1 VAAPARDREVSYQ
14 SRSGR
19 GSVFVAG
26 RTASQEANMKIRS
39 LIFLSALPLIL
50 LGTTASLRAQQQE
63 PIPVAR
69 RVIIFV
75 WDGLR
80 ADDLTQEI
88 APNYFALARSGV
100 VFADHHAVYPT
111 FTMMNSASIA
121 TGTYPG
127 VHGFYGNVVYAP
139 SAKGRNAKGAD
150 IDFAA
155 PAFIEDFGVVEAV
168 RDAYQGRLTLV
179 PTMVQAAQTKGLT
192 TAAIGKFGAAFI
204 QDYKRG
210 GIILDEDAAMPL
222 GFAKE
227 LQGAGYA
234 LPRNSINA
242 YEAGALTLA
251 NDNGDP
257 TASVPIQRLR
267 DGQTGNPLD
276 CSGALSRR
284 GFAYLT
290 DVFVNFV
297 LPNKKPD
304 LTIFWSKEP
313 DATNHA
319 YGPGTCNSIDAT
331 KMNDEILGRVVEKLR
346 QLGWEASTDIIITQD
361 HNHSTVSGDV
371 AYFPLRAIVDRSI
384 GALNRDGYSVSGFV
398 RTAELLTRD
407 GLKAFDGAA
416 CRDIPILSGIMAD
429 GTHLHSRKDDELGH
443 VCGRPQKYT
452 SSSYAVPK
460 SIPTGAVVVAAN
472 AGSDYLFLPDANI
485 ETVKAAVVSLQSR
498 PQFGAIFVSDK
509 YGEIAGTLP
518 MSLIKTE
525 NSGNGRA
532 PDIIVSFSY
541 DENVTVAGKSGVSY
555 ASSINRRG
563 DHGSFSPTDTHI
575 SLMASGPGFKSSLSN
590 TLPTSN
596 VDIAPTVAR
605 ILHLIMPAVDGRVL
619 EEALR
624 GGPPVSE
631 YAVVNKTHRSTTKT
645 ALTMKL
651 PTDLDGRGI
660 DPNLSSYAAELKT
673 KILTRG
679 AASYTYF
686 DQAKAVRK

>member
-1 VAAPARDREVSYQ
+1 MKARL
-14 SRSGR
+14 
-19 GSVFVAG
+19 
-26 RTASQEANMKIRS
+26 
-39 LIFLSALPLIL
+39 LIFLSALSFML
-50 LGTTASLRAQQQE
+50 LGMTAGLRAQPQE
-63 PIPVAR
+63 TGAAAR

-80 ADDLTQEI
+80 ADDLTPEI
-88 APNYFALARSGV
+88 TPNYFALARSGV

-121 TGTYPG
+121 TGAYPG

-139 SAKGRNAKGAD
+139 SAKGKNAKGAD
-150 IDFAA
+150 IEFSA

-179 PTMVQAAQTKGLT
+179 STMLQAAQAKGLT

-222 GFAKE
+222 GFANE
-227 LQGAGYA
+227 LQQAGYP
-234 LPRNSINA
+234 LPRNSVNA
-242 YEAGALTLA
+242 YEAGALALA
-251 NDNGDP
+251 KDNGDP
-257 TASVPIQRLR
+257 TAPIPIARLK
-267 DGQTGNPLD
+267 DGQTGDPLD
-276 CSGALSRR
+276 RSGALSRR

-290 DVFVNFV
+290 DLFVNYV

-313 DATNHA
+313 DATSHA
-319 YGPGTCNSIDAT
+319 YGPGTFNSIDAT
-331 KMNDEILGRVVEKLR
+331 RMNDEILGRIVEKLR
-346 QLGWEASTDIIITQD
+346 QLGWEDSTDIIITQD

-371 AYFPLRAIVDRSI
+371 AHYPLRAIVDREV
-384 GALNRDGYSVSGFV
+384 GPHDPRGYSVSGFV

-407 GLKAFDGAA
+407 GLKAFDGAG

-429 GTHLHSRKDDELGH
+429 GTHLYPSKDDQQGS
-443 VCGRPQKYT
+443 VCGRAQKYT
-452 SSSYAVPK
+452 SPSYAVPK
-460 SIPTGAVVVAAN
+460 PIPAGAIVVAAN
-472 AGSDYLFLPDANI
+472 AGSDYLFVPDGNI
-485 ETVKAAVVSLQSR
+485 ETVKAAVVSMQSR
-498 PQFGAIFVSDK
+498 LQFGAIFVSDR

-525 NSGNGRA
+525 NSGSGRA

-541 DENVTVAGKSGVSY
+541 DENVAVAGKSGVSY

-575 SLMASGPGFKSSLSN
+575 SLMASGPDFKSGLHDP
-590 TLPTSN
+590 LPTAN
-596 VDIAPTVAR
+596 VDVAPTVAR
-605 ILHLIMPAVDGRVL
+605 ILKFSMPDAQGRVL

-624 GGPPVSE
+624 GGPPITE
-631 YAVVNKTHRSTTKT
+631 YAVVNKTHRSSIRGG
-645 ALTMKL
+645 LTVKL
-651 PTDLDGRGI
+651 ATDLDGLTV
-660 DPNLSSYAAELKT
+660 DPKLSSCSVELKT

-686 DQAKAVRK
+686 DQAKAVRE

>member
-1 VAAPARDREVSYQ
+1 MKARP
-14 SRSGR
+14 
-19 GSVFVAG
+19 
-26 RTASQEANMKIRS
+26 
-39 LIFLSALPLIL
+39 LIFLSALFLML
-50 LGTTASLRAQQQE
+50 VGMTAGLRAQPQE
-63 PIPVAR
+63 TGAAAR

-80 ADDLTQEI
+80 ADDLTPEI
-88 APNYFALARSGV
+88 TPNYFALARSGV

-121 TGTYPG
+121 TGAYPG

-139 SAKGRNAKGAD
+139 SAKGKNAKGAD
-150 IDFAA
+150 IEFSA

-179 PTMVQAAQTKGLT
+179 STMLQAAQAKGLT

-222 GFAKE
+222 GFANE
-227 LQGAGYA
+227 LQQAGYP
-234 LPRNSINA
+234 LPRNSVNA
-242 YEAGALTLA
+242 YRAGALTLA
-251 NDNGDP
+251 KDNGDP
-257 TASVPIQRLR
+257 TAPIPIARLK
-267 DGQTGNPLD
+267 DGQTGDPLD
-276 CSGALSRR
+276 RSGALSRR

-290 DVFVNFV
+290 DLFVNYV

-313 DATNHA
+313 DATSHA
-319 YGPGTCNSIDAT
+319 YGPGTFNSIDAT
-331 KMNDEILGRVVEKLR
+331 RMNDEILGRIVEKLR
-346 QLGWEASTDIIITQD
+346 QLGWEDSTDIIITQD

-371 AYFPLRAIVDRSI
+371 AHYPLRAIVDREV
-384 GALNRDGYSVSGFV
+384 GPHDPHGYSVSGFV

-407 GLKAFDGAA
+407 GLKAFDGAG

-429 GTHLHSRKDDELGH
+429 GTHLYLSKDDQQGS
-443 VCGRPQKYT
+443 VCGRAQKYT
-452 SSSYAVPK
+452 SPSYAVPK
-460 SIPTGAVVVAAN
+460 PISAGAIVVAAN
-472 AGSDYLFLPDANI
+472 AGSDYLFVPDGNI
-485 ETVKAAVVSLQSR
+485 ETVKAAVVSMQSR
-498 PQFGAIFVSDK
+498 LQFGAIFVSDR
-509 YGEIAGTLP
+509 YGEIGGTLP
-518 MSLIKTE
+518 MSLIEIE

-541 DENVTVAGKSGVSY
+541 DENVAVAGKSGVSY

-575 SLMASGPGFKSSLSN
+575 SLMASGPDFKSGLHDP
-590 TLPTSN
+590 LPTAN
-596 VDIAPTVAR
+596 VDVAPTVGR
-605 ILHLIMPAVDGRVL
+605 ILKFSMPDAQGRVL

-624 GGPPVSE
+624 GGPPITE
-631 YAVVNKTHRSTTKT
+631 YAVVNKTHRSSIRGG
-645 ALTMKL
+645 LTVKL
-651 PTDLDGRGI
+651 ATDLYGLTV
-660 DPNLSSYAAELKT
+660 DPKLNSYSVELKT
-673 KILTRG
+673 KVLTRG

-686 DQAKAVRK
+686 DQAKAVRE

>member
-1 VAAPARDREVSYQ
+1 
-14 SRSGR
+14 
-19 GSVFVAG
+19 
-26 RTASQEANMKIRS
+26 MKIRL
-39 LIFLSALPLIL
+39 LIFLSALPFLM
-50 LGTTASLRAQQQE
+50 LGMTASLRAQQHE
-63 PIPVAR
+63 IVPAAR

-80 ADDLTQEI
+80 ADDLTPEI

-121 TGTYPG
+121 TGAYPG

-150 IDFAA
+150 IDFSA

-168 RDAYQGRLTLV
+168 RDSYQGRLTLV
-179 PTMVQAAQTKGLT
+179 STMLQAAQAKGLT
-192 TAAIGKFGAAFI
+192 TLAIGKFGAAFI

-227 LQGAGYA
+227 LQQAGYP
-234 LPRNSINA
+234 LPRNSGNA

-257 TASVPIQRLR
+257 TAPIPIQRLK

-290 DVFVNFV
+290 DVFVNYI

-331 KMNDEILGRVVEKLR
+331 RMNDEIIGRVVEKLR
-346 QLGWEASTDIIITQD
+346 QLGWEESTDIIITQD
-361 HNHSTVSGDV
+361 HNHSTVSGHV
-371 AYFPLRAIVDRSI
+371 AYYPLRAIVDRDI
-384 GALNRDGYSVSGFV
+384 GAQDPHGYSVSGFV

-407 GLKAFDGAA
+407 GLKAYDGAG
-416 CRDIPILSGIMAD
+416 CRDIPTLSGVMAD
-429 GTHLHSRKDDELGH
+429 GTHLYPGKDDQHGD
-443 VCGRPQKYT
+443 VCGRAQAYT
-452 SSSYAVPK
+452 SQSYVVPK
-460 SIPTGAVVVAAN
+460 PIPAGAVVVAAN
-472 AGSDYLFLPDANI
+472 AGSDYLFVPDGNI

-498 PQFGAIFVSDK
+498 LQFGAIFVSDK
-509 YGEIAGTLP
+509 YDEIVGTLS
-518 MSLIKTE
+518 MGLIKTE

-541 DENVTVAGKSGVSY
+541 DENVAVAGKSGVSY

-575 SLMASGPGFKSSLSN
+575 SLMASGPDFASGLHD
-590 TLPTSN
+590 TLPSSN

-605 ILHLIMPAVDGRVL
+605 ILQFSMPAVQGRVL
-619 EEALR
+619 EEALQ
-624 GGPPVSE
+624 GGPPVSG
-631 YAVVNKTHRSTTKT
+631 YAVLNKTHRSSTRTG
-645 ALTMKL
+645 LTVKL
-651 PTDLDGRGI
+651 PTDLDGRSV
-660 DPNLSSYAAELKT
+660 DPNLSSYSVELKT

-679 AASYTYF
+679 TASYTYF
-686 DQAKAVRK
+686 DQAKAVRE

>member
-1 VAAPARDREVSYQ
+1 
-14 SRSGR
+14 
-19 GSVFVAG
+19 
-26 RTASQEANMKIRS
+26 MKIR
-39 LIFLSALPLIL
+39 LLIL
-50 LGTTASLRAQQQE
+50 LTALPFMLFGMTASLRAQQPE
-63 PIPVAR
+63 MAPAAR

-80 ADDLTQEI
+80 ADDLTPEI
-88 APNYFALARSGV
+88 TPNYFALARSGV

-127 VHGFYGNVVYAP
+127 THGFYGNVVYAP
-139 SAKGRNAKGAD
+139 SAKGRNAKGTE
-150 IDFAA
+150 IDFSA

-168 RDAYQGRLTLV
+168 RDSYQGRLTLV
-179 PTMVQAAQTKGLT
+179 PTMLQAAQAKGLT
-192 TAAIGKFGAAFI
+192 TMAIGKFGAAFI

-227 LQGAGYA
+227 LQQAGYR
-234 LPRNSINA
+234 LPRNSSTA
-242 YEAGALTLA
+242 YDAGALMLTK
-251 NDNGDP
+251 DNGDP
-257 TASVPIQRLR
+257 TAPIPIQRLK
-267 DGQTGNPLD
+267 DAQTSNPLD
-276 CSGALSRR
+276 CSGALSRP

-290 DVFVNFV
+290 DVFVNYI

-319 YGPGTCNSIDAT
+319 YGPGTCNSTDAT
-331 KMNDEILGRVVEKLR
+331 RMNDEILGRVVEKLR

-361 HNHSTVSGDV
+361 HNHSTVAGDV
-371 AYFPLRAIVDRSI
+371 AHFPLRAIVDRGV
-384 GALNRDGYSVSGFV
+384 GAVSRDGYSVSGFV

-407 GLKAFDGAA
+407 GLKAFDGAG
-416 CRDIPILSGIMAD
+416 CRDIPILSGIKAD
-429 GTHLHSRKDDELGH
+429 GTYLHSRKDEELGH
-443 VCGRPQKYT
+443 LCGGAQKYT
-452 SSSYAVPK
+452 SLSYAVPK
-460 SIPTGAVVVAAN
+460 PIPAGAVVVAAN
-472 AGSDYLFLPDANI
+472 AGSDYLFVPDGNI

-498 PQFGAIFVSDK
+498 LQFGAIFVSDK
-509 YGEIAGTLP
+509 YGKIAGTLP

-525 NSGNGRA
+525 HVGNGRA

-541 DENVTVAGKSGVSY
+541 DENVVVAGKSGISY

-563 DHGSFSPTDTHI
+563 DHGSFSPTDTYI
-575 SLMASGPGFKSSLSN
+575 SLMARGPHFKSGLYD

-605 ILHLIMPAVDGRVL
+605 ILQFSMPAVQGRVL
-619 EEALR
+619 EEALQ

-631 YAVVNKTHRSTTKT
+631 YTVKSKAHRSSTKT
-645 ALTMKL
+645 GLTVKL
-651 PTDLDGRGI
+651 PTDLDGRNI
-660 DPNLSSYAAELKT
+660 DPNLTSFSVELKT

-679 AASYTYF
+679 GASYTYF
-686 DQAKAVRK
+686 DQAKAVRE

>member
-1 VAAPARDREVSYQ
+1 
-14 SRSGR
+14 
-19 GSVFVAG
+19 
-26 RTASQEANMKIRS
+26 MKIRP
-39 LIFLSALPLIL
+39 LIFLSALPFMLF
-50 LGTTASLRAQQQE
+50 GTTAGLRAQQQE
-63 PIPVAR
+63 TGQVAR

-80 ADDLTQEI
+80 ADDLTPEI

-139 SAKGRNAKGAD
+139 SAKGKNAKGAD
-150 IDFAA
+150 IDFSA

-168 RDAYQGRLTLV
+168 RDSYQGRLTLV
-179 PTMVQAAQTKGLT
+179 STMLQAAQAKGLA

-210 GIILDEDAAMPL
+210 GIIFDEDAAMPL
-222 GFAKE
+222 AFAKE
-227 LQGAGYA
+227 LQRAGYP
-234 LPRNSINA
+234 LPRNSGNA

-257 TASVPIQRLR
+257 TAPIPIQRLK

-276 CSGALSRR
+276 RSGALSRR

-290 DVFVNFV
+290 DVFVNYI

-313 DATNHA
+313 DATSHA
-319 YGPGTCNSIDAT
+319 YGPGTYNSIDAT
-331 KMNDEILGRVVEKLR
+331 RMNDEILGRIVEKLR
-346 QLGWEASTDIIITQD
+346 QLGWEESTDIILTQD

-371 AYFPLRAIVDRSI
+371 AYYPLRAIVDRGV
-384 GALNRDGYSVSGFV
+384 GAHDTHGYSVSGFV

-407 GLKAFDGAA
+407 GLKAYDGAG
-416 CRDIPILSGIMAD
+416 CRDIPTLSGITAD
-429 GTHLHSRKDDELGH
+429 GTYLYPSKDDEHGN
-443 VCGRPQKYT
+443 VCGRTQKYT
-452 SSSYAVPK
+452 SPSYVVPK
-460 SIPTGAVVVAAN
+460 PIPAGAIVVAAN
-472 AGSDYLFLPDANI
+472 AGSDYLFVPDGNI

-498 PQFGAIFVSDK
+498 LQFGAIFVSDK
-509 YGEIAGTLP
+509 HGEIAGTLP
-518 MSLIKTE
+518 MSLIETE

-532 PDIIVSFSY
+532 PDIIVSFSF
-541 DENVTVAGKSGVSY
+541 DENVAVAGKSGVSY
-555 ASSINRRG
+555 ASSVNRRG

-575 SLMASGPGFKSSLSN
+575 SLLAHGPDFKSGLYD
-590 TLPTSN
+590 TLPTAN

-605 ILHLIMPAVDGRVL
+605 ILKFSMPDVQGRVL
-619 EEALR
+619 DESLQGEPGVA
-624 GGPPVSE
+624 E
-631 YAVVNKTHRSTTKT
+631 YAVLNKTHRSSTKT
-645 ALTMKL
+645 GLTMKL
-651 PTDLDGRGI
+651 PTDLDSRDI
-660 DPNLSSYAAELKT
+660 DSRLTTYAVELKT
-673 KILTRG
+673 KVLTRG
-679 AASYTYF
+679 DTSYAYF
-686 DQAKAVRK
+686 DYAKAIRE

>member
-1 VAAPARDREVSYQ
+1 MKARP
-14 SRSGR
+14 
-19 GSVFVAG
+19 
-26 RTASQEANMKIRS
+26 
-39 LIFLSALPLIL
+39 LIFLSALFL
-50 LGTTASLRAQQQE
+50 LLVGMTAGLRAQPQE
-63 PIPVAR
+63 TGAAAR

-80 ADDLTQEI
+80 ADDLTPEI
-88 APNYFALARSGV
+88 TPNYFALARSGV

-121 TGTYPG
+121 TGAYPG

-139 SAKGRNAKGAD
+139 SAKGKNAKGAD
-150 IDFAA
+150 IEFSA

-179 PTMVQAAQTKGLT
+179 STMLQAAQAKGLT

-222 GFAKE
+222 GFANE
-227 LQGAGYA
+227 LQQAGYP
-234 LPRNSINA
+234 LPRNSVNA
-242 YEAGALTLA
+242 YRAGALTLA
-251 NDNGDP
+251 KDNGDP
-257 TASVPIQRLR
+257 TAPIPIARLK
-267 DGQTGNPLD
+267 DGQTGDPLD
-276 CSGALSRR
+276 RSGALSRR

-290 DVFVNFV
+290 DLFVNYV

-313 DATNHA
+313 DATSHA
-319 YGPGTCNSIDAT
+319 YGPGTFNSIDAT
-331 KMNDEILGRVVEKLR
+331 RMNDEILGRIVEKLR
-346 QLGWEASTDIIITQD
+346 QLGWEDSTDIIITQD

-371 AYFPLRAIVDRSI
+371 AHYPLRAIVDREV
-384 GALNRDGYSVSGFV
+384 GPHDPHGYSVSGFV

-407 GLKAFDGAA
+407 GLKAFDGAG

-429 GTHLHSRKDDELGH
+429 GTHLYPGKDDQQGS
-443 VCGRPQKYT
+443 VCGRAQKYT
-452 SSSYAVPK
+452 SPSYAVPK
-460 SIPTGAVVVAAN
+460 PISAGAIVVAAN
-472 AGSDYLFLPDANI
+472 AGSDYLFVPDGNI
-485 ETVKAAVVSLQSR
+485 ETVKAAVVSMQSR
-498 PQFGAIFVSDK
+498 LQFGAIFVSDR
-509 YGEIAGTLP
+509 YCEIGGTLP
-518 MSLIKTE
+518 MSLIEIE

-541 DENVTVAGKSGVSY
+541 DENVAVAGKSGVSY

-575 SLMASGPGFKSSLSN
+575 SLMASGPDFKSGLHDP
-590 TLPTSN
+590 LPTAN
-596 VDIAPTVAR
+596 VDVAPTVGR
-605 ILHLIMPAVDGRVL
+605 ILKFSMPDAQGRVL

-624 GGPPVSE
+624 GGPPITE
-631 YAVVNKTHRSTTKT
+631 YAVVNKTHRSSIRGG
-645 ALTMKL
+645 LTVKL
-651 PTDLDGRGI
+651 ATDLYGLTV
-660 DPNLSSYAAELKT
+660 DPKLNSYSVELKA
-673 KILTRG
+673 KVLTRG

-686 DQAKAVRK
+686 DQAKAVRE